1 MKAAKIKYL
10 GAASIDEA
18 IQHTLTNDGP
28 KYMAGGQSMMPMM
41 NLRLAMPG
49 TVIEISDIPALRES
63 RHVDGKL
70 FVGACTTH
78 ASIEDGK
85 VEDVARG
92 YLQHVAGGIAYR
104 SVRNRGTVG
113 GSLVHSDPAA
123 DWPSALLALGAVAVL
138 VSPEGRRNVPL
149 AEFQTGLMETCL
161 GEREI
166 LEGVLLPVLSDKARW
181 GYTKF
186 CRKNGEF
193 SHSIGAVVIDPAN
206 GLANAVVGA
215 ASDRPRLLVRV
226 SALLAAGMQAA
237 EVGKPAFEDA
247 IAKDLGEVTD
257 HAPDSYE
264 YHLHKTMVT
273 RAITEALKK

>member
-10 GAASIDEA
+10 RAGSIDEA
-18 IQHTLTNDGP
+18 IQHTLANDGP

-63 RHVDGKL
+63 RHTDGKL

-78 ASIEDGK
+78 ASVEDGK

-104 SVRNRGTVG
+104 AVRNRGTVG

-149 AEFQTGLMETCL
+149 ADFQTGLMETCL

-166 LEGVLLPVLSDKARW
+166 LEGVLLPVLSAKARW

-206 GLANAVVGA
+206 GLANA
-215 ASDRPRLLVRV
+215 
-226 SALLAAGMQAA
+226 LLASGLQAA
-237 EVGKPAFEDA
+237 DVGNKAFEAA
-247 IAKDLGEVTD
+247 IASDLGEVTD

-273 RAITEALKK
+273 RAITEALNK